1 MLARHRKELKDLRA
15 RILQKRK
22 SATKKTRRGV
32 DDDCARMERDMDEK
46 HKTEYAEMT
55 GRTTNGIG
63 AMTLEDGDD
72 TQKNDNGAPS
82 SEHITND
89 IYAPTLTP
97 ASSRPTTPGGHQQGQ
112 QQQQRAK
119 KPNRRKARLER
130 RTAEHA
136 AMSAAAAEE
145 ASKETDRRG
154 NEQEIMDAVFSRLG
168 LKEVDIN
175 PDGHC
180 LYSAIALQLDELG
193 YGLKPDPKRLPLQ
206 YPTEARI
213 DSVKD
218 PRTDGYRAVRAVAA
232 DYMLEHMDDFQP
244 FLDVSL
250 YEYTRRV
257 KLTSD
262 WGGQLEITAIS
273 RAYGVEIN
281 VIQSDGRIEQIDPG
295 DGSEVEANGS
305 KRIIWLAYFRHT
317 YSLGEHYSAL
327 LKQK

>member
-1 MLARHRKELKDLRA
+1 MEEMLERHRQELRDLRA
-15 RILQKRK
+15 RILQKKK

-32 DDDCARMERDMDEK
+32 ENDCQRMERDVEEK
-46 HKTEYAEMT
+46 HKAEYTELT
-55 GRTTNGIG
+55 GQNGIG
-63 AMTLEDGDD
+63 AMSLEDDGDD
-72 TQKNDNGAPS
+72 ATS
-82 SEHITND
+82 EEHITND
-89 IYAPTLTP
+89 IHPLTP
-97 ASSRPTTPGGHQQGQ
+97 ATSRPATATEQ
-112 QQQQRAK
+112 QQQQHVQQRAK

-130 RTAEHA
+130 RAAEHA
-136 AMSAAAAEE
+136 AISAAAAEE
-145 ASKETDRRG
+145 ASKETDRKG

-168 LKEVDIN
+168 LREVDIN

-180 LYSAIALQLDELG
+180 LYSAIALELDELG

-206 YPTEARI
+206 YPTESRI

-232 DYMLEHMDDFQP
+232 DYMLEHKDDFQP

-250 YEYTRRV
+250 YEYTRRI

-273 RAYGVEIN
+273 RAYGVEID
-281 VIQSDGRIEQIDPG
+281 VIQSDGRIEKIDPG
-295 DGSEVEANGS
+295 DGSEVDANGN

-317 YSLGEHYSAL
+317 YGLGEHYSAL
-327 LKQK
+327 LKQT